1 MGKGL
6 INPSSNI
13 NLVIG
18 HIQNTNEQCRQY
30 ASDCGKFLQLKG

>member
-6 INPSSNI
+6 INPPSKI

-18 HIQNTNEQCRQY
+18 HIQKMQMSNVGNKQVIVRNFCN
-30 ASDCGKFLQLKG
+30 